1 MTKVPA
7 WERQA
12 KETAGGRGEAL
23 RWIST
28 KGGSRL
34 DFLNMMCL
42 VYASQGLLGRCQE
55 LTVGGRDPQG
65 SGGCS
70 DT

>member
-34 DFLNMMCL
+34 DFLNKK
-42 VYASQGLLGRCQE
+42 RCA
-55 LTVGGRDPQG
+55 
-65 SGGCS
+65 
-70 DT
+70 